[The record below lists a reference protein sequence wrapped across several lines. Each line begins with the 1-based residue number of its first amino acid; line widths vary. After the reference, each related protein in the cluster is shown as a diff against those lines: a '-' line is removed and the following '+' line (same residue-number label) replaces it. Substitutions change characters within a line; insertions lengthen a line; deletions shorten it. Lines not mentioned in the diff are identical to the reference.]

1 MMFSITA
8 MSQNIAQKS
17 LAMTSLFEAEVLVRL
32 MLRNWGHPLA
42 DDPDFA
48 DALLENASEAL
59 REAIGGVTLIEG
71 VPPADLNL
79 IAALWYVEEC
89 TINLEAIDAEEAT
102 ARRNWLAAVRRALP
116 SCFCDP
122 SDLEQP

>member
-1 MMFSITA
+1 

-32 MLRNWGHPLA
+32 MLRNWVHPLA
-42 DDPDFA
+42 DDPEFA
-48 DALLENASEAL
+48 DDLLENASEAL
-59 REAIGGVTLIEG
+59 RQAIAGVTLIEG
-71 VPPADLNL
+71 VPPSDMNL

-89 TINLEAIDAEEAT
+89 TINQEAIDAEEAA
-102 ARRNWLAAVRRALP
+102 ARRNWLSAVRHALP